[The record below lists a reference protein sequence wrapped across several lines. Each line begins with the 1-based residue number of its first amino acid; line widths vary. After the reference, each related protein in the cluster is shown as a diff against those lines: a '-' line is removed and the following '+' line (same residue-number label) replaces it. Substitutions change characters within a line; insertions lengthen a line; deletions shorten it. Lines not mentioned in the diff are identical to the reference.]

1 MDANNEFILRFMTG
15 SFEKSI
21 NYYLLSNKN
30 YVVPRDKMHEYI
42 RRALSIPYI
51 EYISYV
57 RSNRGVITN
66 DQLTQSSVFAA
77 CSTEM
82 CRALEMSGN
91 PGMNYLDIGRLF
103 PQYVK
108 AKNEGAFRKYGEN
121 QIKTASQLGLAFEY
135 YGYWYLSCI
144 GYVYNELEIR
154 QQKSLLARTVLRIP
168 LYQIVLIKLLEG
180 DVDITDYMPSLS
192 NSTKG
197 RRAGS
202 ILKMIN
208 LCLDECRKEGIWY
221 HDLLYPIYKAKLKTL
236 NKAKQKGVNSIDVS
250 NEIQFNTS
258 SVVPYSQIIENG
270 GSLIAAEDVTI
281 EGE

>member
-1 MDANNEFILRFMTG
+1 MASNNEFIVRFMTG

-21 NYYLLSNKN
+21 NYYLLSDKN
-30 YVVPRDKMHEYI
+30 YVVPGDKMHEYI

-51 EYISYV
+51 EYISSV
-57 RSNRGVITN
+57 RSNQGVITN
-66 DQLTQSSVFAA
+66 DQLTQSSIFAA

-82 CRALEMSGN
+82 CKALEKQGN

-108 AKNEGAFRKYGEN
+108 AKNEGAYRKYGEN
-121 QIKTASQLGLAFEY
+121 QIKTAAQLGLAFEY

-144 GYVYNELEIR
+144 GYVYNELEVR
-154 QQKSLLARTVLRIP
+154 QQKSLLARTILRIP
-168 LYQIVLIKLLEG
+168 LYQIILIELLEG

-197 RRAGS
+197 RRSGS

-208 LCLDECRKEGIWY
+208 LCLDECRKERIHY
-221 HDLLYPIYKAKLKTL
+221 CDLFYPIYNVRSKTL
-236 NKAKQKGVNSIDVS
+236 VKARQEGTIGIEFTKKNQLENQTVIPYMKQEAGTDWL
-250 NEIQFNTS
+250 E
-258 SVVPYSQIIENG
+258 
-270 GSLIAAEDVTI
+270 AAESNPFGI
-281 EGE
+281 